1 MRSLL
6 AATREKP
13 PLTATRESLHTAMK
27 AYRAVKKKKK
37 KETKTNR
44 QKPPKIT
51 EKKKLLK
58 RKTDALT
65 FMSRVLVVY
74 LYKKQSVSIQQ
85 SFPQTILPRFVID
98 FETNSR
104 IESKL

>member
-1 MRSLL
+1 
-6 AATREKP
+6 
-13 PLTATRESLHTAMK
+13 MK

-37 KETKTNR
+37 KNKPKKTDKNPQR
-44 QKPPKIT
+44 SQR
-51 EKKKLLK
+51 KKKLLK
-58 RKTDALT
+58 RKTDGLT